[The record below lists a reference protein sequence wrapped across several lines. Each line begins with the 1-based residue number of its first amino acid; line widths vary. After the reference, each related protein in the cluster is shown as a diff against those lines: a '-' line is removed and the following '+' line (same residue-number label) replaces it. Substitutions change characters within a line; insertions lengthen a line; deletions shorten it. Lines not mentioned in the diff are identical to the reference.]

1 MDTILSS
8 LYVGIDVSKRTLD
21 VDSYPTSNSAQ
32 FSNDEDGH
40 KSLVAAVAALRP
52 RIVVLEATGGLE
64 SGVVGALAAALLP
77 VVVINPRHARD
88 FARAL
93 GILAKTDQVDAHVLA
108 RFGEA
113 IKPALRS
120 LKSSETVELEA
131 VLTRRRQL
139 VEMLTAEQNR
149 RARAHGALIK
159 DIDEH
164 IAWLKQRIKG
174 ADGNLLDAIK
184 RSPVW
189 QAKANLLLSVP
200 GIGQV
205 TMATMLAEL
214 PELGQLN
221 RREICALV
229 GLCPFNRDSGARRG
243 RRSIWGG
250 RASVRA
256 TLYMAA
262 LVSTRHNPVIKA
274 FYAKLLSEGKLKKV
288 AIVACMRKL
297 LVTMNAIIHDQ
308 TMWSIRQEPAS

>member
-1 MDTILSS
+1 MDTLVSN
-8 LYVGIDVSKRTLD
+8 LYVGIDVSKNTLD
-21 VDSYPTSNSAQ
+21 IDTYPTSHPAR
-32 FSNDEDGH
+32 FSNNEEGH
-40 KSLVAAVAALRP
+40 MSLVAAVAALCP

-64 SGVVGALAAALLP
+64 VGVASALATALLP
-77 VVVINPRHARD
+77 VVVINPRQARD

-93 GILAKTDQVDAHVLA
+93 GILAKTDQVDAKVLA
-108 RFGEA
+108 RFAEA
-113 IKPALRS
+113 IKPEFRQ

-149 RARAHGALIK
+149 RMRAQGAVIK

-174 ADGNLLDAIK
+174 ADTNLLDAIK

-189 QAKANLLLSVP
+189 QAKANLMLSVP
-200 GIGQV
+200 GVGQV
-205 TMATMLAEL
+205 TTATMLAEL

-229 GLCPFNRDSGARRG
+229 GICPFNRDSGAYRG

-262 LVSTRHNPVIKA
+262 LVSIRHNPVIKA
-274 FYAKLLSEGKLKKV
+274 FYLKLVSEGKLKKV

-297 LVTMNAIIHDQ
+297 LVTLNAIIHDHS
-308 TMWSIRQEPAS
+308 MWRARLAPVN